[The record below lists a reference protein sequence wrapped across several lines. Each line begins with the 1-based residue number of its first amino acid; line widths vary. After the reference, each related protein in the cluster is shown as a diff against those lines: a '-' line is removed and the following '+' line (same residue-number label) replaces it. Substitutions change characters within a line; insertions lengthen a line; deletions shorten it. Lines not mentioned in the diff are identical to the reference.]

1 MQQDTKHNTLM
12 TMYLKSYSVNRETIV
27 AVCDSELLGRTF
39 RQGELHLSVN
49 EEFFKGLLASE
60 HDVKAALRSAT
71 IANLVGKRAVDCGIA
86 SGMIDDQCVITIEGV
101 PHAQMVVL

>member
-1 MQQDTKHNTLM
+1 MN
-12 TMYLKSYSVNRETIV
+12 MYLKSYRVNKETIV

-49 EEFFKGLLASE
+49 EEFFKGFLASE
-60 HDVKAALRSAT
+60 HDVREALEDAT
-71 IANLVGKRAVDCGIA
+71 IANLVGKRAVGCGID
-86 SGMIDDQCVITIEGV
+86 SGIIDDECVISIEGV